1 MCVHI
6 PVRILGNISIP
17 VSHLLSACLRTE
29 FIRLRMVPG
38 KCDHNLDPWRDDP
51 EVSSGDE
58 YGEDEQDEEVSFSL
72 LILLVQYL

>member
-1 MCVHI
+1 
-6 PVRILGNISIP
+6 
-17 VSHLLSACLRTE
+17 
-29 FIRLRMVPG
+29 MVPG

>member
-1 MCVHI
+1 MCVFI
-6 PVRILGNISIP
+6 YGSWVSLLAICRYRIYSSTYGTWY
-17 VSHLLSACLRTE
+17 C
-29 FIRLRMVPG
+29 

-72 LILLVQYL
+72 LILLVQYGTVHS